1 MATRTISA
9 AGGVFT
15 ATGTWVG
22 GVAPVADDSIV
33 GLSTS
38 GPLTVSAATVALA
51 GMDFSQ
57 YTNTIT
63 LNNTLLFGMATA
75 NTNTTFSPTMSIVT
89 GTTFN
94 ETNGL
99 SYSPNGVGTGICSL
113 RTNGKVLPYLKFSKS
128 NGAGTLAL
136 LDDLNCTTLSVGKG
150 NSITMA
156 ITGTYSINLNHF
168 YVSDLGGGNLG
179 GFNST
184 PTINF
189 VGPTASYF
197 IPTTA
202 SAQADTV
209 RLFNT
214 NVIVDVGATGT
225 FSTYGPIGIAGTN
238 TSGFKFTWKSGIL
251 GGDKSLMLWSW
262 GYGTLPVTLEVEKA
276 GTWSNVYYND
286 YSPSQAA
293 RTLKLESNLL
303 FDNMTSN
310 MWSGNSVM
318 LPTSRQ
324 QLLVTGGTGSLRGGK
339 ITAIA
344 SQVQPSITNTPNS
357 VIGSATYSTPWIRL
371 NPGPVHT
378 FSEIKVMGW
387 KPGLEIRNSNSQAN
401 GNAYIQSSTAST
413 RATLRFTGTQSVYW
427 VAFNDI
433 DASSGNMIYNF
444 EGTQSNSLNIGTVSF
459 GGGSATTGWTFVS

>member
-22 GVAPVADDSIV
+22 GVAPIADDNIV

-57 YTNTIT
+57 YTNTLT

-75 NTNTTFSPTMSIVT
+75 NTTTTFSPTMSIVT

-94 ETNGL
+94 ETNSL
-99 SYSPNGVGTGICSL
+99 SYSPNGAGTGICSL
-113 RTNGKVLPYLKFSKS
+113 RTNGKVLPYLKFSKQ
-128 NGAGTLAL
+128 NGAGRITL

-150 NSITMA
+150 NSNTMA
-156 ITGTYSINLNHF
+156 INGTYSININHF
-168 YVSDLGGGNLG
+168 YVSDLGGGNFG

-197 IPTTA
+197 VPSVGAA
-202 SAQADTV
+202 STDPV
-209 RLFNT
+209 RFFNC
-214 NVIVDVGATGT
+214 NLVIDVGATGT
-225 FSTYGPIGIAGTN
+225 FSTFGPLAIAGTN
-238 TSGFKFTWKSGIL
+238 TANFKVTWKSGIL
-251 GGDKSLMLWSW
+251 GGDKSIMLWSYV
-262 GYGTLPVTLEVEKA
+262 YGTLPITLELEKA

-286 YSPSQAA
+286 FSPTQVA
-293 RTLKLESNLL
+293 RTLKLESDLL
-303 FDNMTSN
+303 FNNMTSN
-310 MWSGNSVM
+310 YFSTSTP

-324 QLLVTGGTGSLRGGK
+324 QLLVTGGTGSLKGGT
-339 ITAIA
+339 ITAIT
-344 SQVQPSITNTPNS
+344 SQTQPSISGTPNS
-357 VIGSATYSTPWIRL
+357 VIGSPSYSTPWIRL

-401 GNAYIQSSTAST
+401 LNAYIQSSTAST
-413 RATLRFTGTQSVYW
+413 RATINFTGTQSTFW

-433 DASSGNMIYNF
+433 DASGGNMIYNY

-459 GGGSATTGWTFVS
+459 GSAAATTGWTFVN

>member
-1 MATRTISA
+1 MAIRTISA

-15 ATGTWVG
+15 TAGTWDG
-22 GVAPVADDSIV
+22 GVVPIANDSIV

-38 GPLTVSAATVALA
+38 GPLTVSAATVILA

-57 YTNTIT
+57 YTNTLT
-63 LNNTLLFGMATA
+63 LNNTLSFGMATV
-75 NTNTTFSPTMSIVT
+75 NSNTTFSPTMSIVT
-89 GTTFN
+89 STTFN

-99 SYSPNGVGTGICSL
+99 AYIPNGAGAGICSL
-113 RTNGKVLPYLKFSKS
+113 RTNGKKLPYLKFPKQ
-128 NGAGTLAL
+128 NGAGRITL

-150 NSITMA
+150 NSNIMV
-156 ITGTYSINLNHF
+156 INGTYSININHF
-168 YVSDLGGGNLG
+168 YVSDLGGGTVG

-197 IPTTA
+197 VPNVAVA
-202 SAQADTV
+202 SSDPV
-209 RLFNT
+209 RIFNCDL
-214 NVIVDVGATGT
+214 VIDVGATGT
-225 FSTYGPIGIAGTN
+225 FSTFGPLAIAGTTASN
-238 TSGFKFTWKSGIL
+238 QKVTWKSGTL
-251 GGDKSLMLWSW
+251 AGDKSLMLWSFF
-262 GYGTLPVTLEVEKA
+262 YGTRTITLELEKA

-286 YSPSQAA
+286 FSPTQVA
-293 RTLKLESNLL
+293 RTLKLESDLL

-310 MWSGNSVM
+310 FWSNQIQ
-318 LPTSRQ
+318 LPTNRQ
-324 QLLVTGGTGSLRGGK
+324 QLLVTGGTGSLKGGR
-339 ITAIA
+339 ITAIT
-344 SQVQPSITNTPNS
+344 SQVQPSISGTPNS
-357 VIGSATYSTPWIRL
+357 VIGSPTYSTPWIRL

-413 RATLRFTGTQSVYW
+413 RATINFTGTQSTFW

-433 DASSGNMIYNF
+433 DASGGNMIYNY

-459 GGGSATTGWTFVS
+459 GSAAATTGWTFVN